1 MQTKRL
7 ANVNGL
13 GSGWT
18 MKLFE
23 AVHDWKRGLEGQKK
37 LHLKSY
43 CTYPTIIKLD
53 IAITYIKKI
62 QKYIIDTRH
71 RLNSADIYIF
81 HQKLVILVSA
91 KNKKIAL

>member
-1 MQTKRL
+1 MDDETFWGCPQL
-7 ANVNGL
+7 EEGAG
-13 GSGWT
+13 GAE
-18 MKLFE
+18 KLY
-23 AVHDWKRGLEGQKK
+23 
-37 LHLKSY
+37 LKSY

-62 QKYIIDTRH
+62 QKCIIDTRH